1 MPQSSEQERVDDPA
15 MFKSLDSHAQDR
27 LSQDKKSEVIES
39 IPSIYMRG
47 AIYLFIGVIICLL
60 IGAYFGKA
68 HIIIPVQGRVV
79 PEGENLT
86 IEAQSKGIITKIFV
100 SKGDRVEAGT
110 PIIELAQVSMG
121 ADLTALQN
129 KLRLE
134 KEKLESLKTAIAVV
148 EDVYTNHEKIASMP
162 MNSFIDA
169 GPALGFINQLR
180 TAAQDVA
187 KANKDLESDML
198 RSQRNTRN
206 QIAVVEE
213 TLRQERSSLQVAR
226 RGLGAQQEMLEIKKE
241 ELEQLK
247 TLEEQR
253 IVPRS
258 QVVQARNSLIS
269 SESQLNSANKTIGD
283 SRVRISEL
291 QARVVNLRSQLE
303 RTESELKSAFEKALA
318 QYEQAHAT
326 LGGSLTTMREGAA
339 TLESSIVDLENNLTI
354 KEGEADRLI
363 VRAPRAGELT
373 DLAFNTPGQAVGQ
386 GTAVATVVPDDVRLI
401 MVATLP
407 NKDIGR
413 VTEGVA
419 ARIKV
424 DAYPFRQYG
433 TVPARVDRVFPK
445 PDKPEF
451 VVHLSLDRNT
461 IRVDG
466 KDRSLEPGLTATADI
481 LTKKQRILTMLLKK
495 SN

>member
-1 MPQSSEQERVDDPA
+1 MPQSNEQERVDDPE
-15 MFKSLDSHAQDR
+15 MFRSLDAHAQDR
-27 LSQDKKSEVIES
+27 LSHDKKSEVIEA
-39 IPSIYMRG
+39 IPSLYMRG

-68 HIIIPVQGRVV
+68 NVIIPVQGRIV

-86 IEAQSKGIITKIFV
+86 IEAQSKGIITQIFV
-100 SKGDRVEAGT
+100 GEGERVEVGT
-110 PIIELAQVSMG
+110 PILELAQVSMG

-134 KEKLESLKTAIAVV
+134 KEKIVSLNKAIAVV
-148 EDVYTNHEKIASMP
+148 ENVYTNHDRIASMQ

-187 KANKDLESDML
+187 KANKDLEADMT

-213 TLRQERSSLQVAR
+213 TLRQERRSLAVAQ
-226 RGLGAQQEMLEIKKE
+226 RGLGAQKEMLEIKKE
-241 ELEQLK
+241 EVEQLK
-247 TLEEQR
+247 DLEERR

-258 QVVQARNSLIS
+258 QVVEARNSLIS
-269 SESQLNSANKTIGD
+269 TESQLNNANKAIGD
-283 SRVRISEL
+283 ARVRISEL
-291 QARVVNLRSQLE
+291 QARVVDLRSRLE
-303 RTESELKSAFEKALA
+303 RTESDLKSAFEKALA
-318 QYEQAHAT
+318 QYEQALAT

-339 TLESSIVDLENNLTI
+339 TLEASLVDVQNNLTI
-354 KEGEADRLI
+354 KQGEADRLI

-373 DLAFNTPGQAVGQ
+373 NLVFNTPGQAVGQ

-401 MVATLP
+401 VVATLP

-413 VTEGVA
+413 VSEGVV

-433 TVPARVDRVFPK
+433 TIPGRVDRVFPK

-466 KDRSLEPGLTATADI
+466 VDRELEPGLTATADI
-481 LTKKQRILTMLLKK
+481 MTKKQRILTMLLKK